1 MGAVALDY
9 GAAGVAVREDLRA
22 AHAMLLDT
30 FRRAGSWFS
39 GAQRNAVAEEA
50 RLAVRCPLCRE
61 RKAALSPDHVAGTH
75 RTTGAL
81 SAPLVELI
89 HRVRTDPG
97 RLSRRFF
104 EAVTGAD
111 LRDGAYVEAVGIVAF
126 TAGLDFLCRALGIP
140 PFPLQ
145 DPIPGAPSGHRPQRL
160 TEGVAWVPMLAPEDA
175 SGPDADLYGGA
186 TFVPHIVRA
195 LSLVPEHVRAL
206 RSFSQAHYVALT
218 DLTARRAI
226 DRPQIELVAA
236 RVSALNQCFY

>member
-1 MGAVALDY
+1 VSAVALDY
-9 GAAGVAVREDLRA
+9 SAAGVEVREDLRA
-22 AHAMLLDT
+22 AHAMLLDY

-39 GAQRNAVAEEA
+39 GAQRNAIAEET

-61 RKAALSPDHVAGTH
+61 RKAALSPDHVAGAH
-75 RTTGAL
+75 QTTGAL

-97 RLSRRFF
+97 RLSRRCF
-104 EAVTGAD
+104 EAVTKAGLD
-111 LRDGAYVEAVGIVAF
+111 DGHWVEAVGIVAF
-126 TAGLDFLCRALGIP
+126 TAGLDFLCRALGTP
-140 PFPLQ
+140 PFPLL
-145 DPIPGAPSGHRPQRL
+145 DPIPGAPSGQRPRGL

-175 SGPDADLYGGA
+175 SGPDADLYGGSS
-186 TFVPHIVRA
+186 FVPHIVRA
-195 LSLVPEHVRAL
+195 LSLVPDHVRTL
-206 RSFSQAHYVALT
+206 RSWSAAHYVALT